1 MTILSNDT
9 VSLHY
14 PVLQEELV
22 KVCDPKPGGKY
33 LDCTFGGGG
42 HSKAILNFPLTNVI
56 AFDRDH
62 EAIKRAEKYTS
73 IYKNRFTIKHCRFS
87 EIENNVGQD
96 FKPDVII
103 FDLGLSSYQIKNH
116 DRGFS
121 FLSSKNLDM
130 NMGLSNINADKVINK
145 FSEINLKSIIKFFGD
160 EKEAAFIAKGIVKSR
175 SNKPIET
182 TDEFVQIIKNSKK
195 KFSKKI
201 NPCTKTFQAL
211 RIFINKEVSELI
223 FGLISATK
231 ILKDGGKII
240 VITFHSL
247 EDKIVK
253 FFFKNFSENKSRSS
267 RYFPE
272 DNSKQNFFYNYNNV
286 FLNPSDLEVKNNPA
300 SRSAKLRYVTRN
312 QNPFFHPK
320 EFFDKF
326 KNYLIIL
333 LFLFSLNYV
342 RGTTDQEFIIFLWIT
357 ISIFLSDIG
366 GYIFGKIFK
375 GKRLTKISPNKTGGG
390 NLGDKGL

>member
-1 MTILSNDT
+1 
-9 VSLHY
+9 
-14 PVLQEELV
+14 
-22 KVCDPKPGGKY
+22 
-33 LDCTFGGGG
+33 
-42 HSKAILNFPLTNVI
+42 
-56 AFDRDH
+56 
-62 EAIKRAEKYTS
+62 
-73 IYKNRFTIKHCRFS
+73 
-87 EIENNVGQD
+87 
-96 FKPDVII
+96 
-103 FDLGLSSYQIKNH
+103 
-116 DRGFS
+116 
-121 FLSSKNLDM
+121 
-130 NMGLSNINADKVINK
+130 MGLSKINADKVINK

-201 NPCTKTFQAL
+201 NPCTKTFQSL
-211 RIFINKEVSELI
+211 TIFINKEVSELI
-223 FGLISATK
+223 YGLISATK
-231 ILKDGGKII
+231 ILQDGGKII

-326 KNYLIIL
+326 KNYL
-333 LFLFSLNYV
+333 
-342 RGTTDQEFIIFLWIT
+342 
-357 ISIFLSDIG
+357 DIE
-366 GYIFGKIFK
+366 
-375 GKRLTKISPNKTGGG
+375 
-390 NLGDKGL
+390 NLGYE